1 MEIAIN
7 GEVFSLSHEPGSVSL
22 TLPVANY
29 AAMLSGYQQRLR
41 LHHRQPSL
49 CFGRPTPLI
58 ALEITIT
65 PLDADASVLI
75 QQALTP
81 RKPITVANIST
92 KPGAGVWS
100 ASDAGELH
108 HPGWTHD
115 VAISCCCKV
124 SGDVQQC
131 YTAKSAVYCNIPV
144 RSFMQARQ

>member
-7 GEVFSLSHEPGSVSL
+7 GEIFSLSREHGSVSL

-29 AAMLSGYQQRLR
+29 VATLSGYQQRHW

-75 QQALTP
+75 QQVLTP
-81 RKPITVANIST
+81 RKPTTVASILT
-92 KPGAGVWS
+92 KSGAGVWS
-100 ASDAGELH
+100 ASDAGDLH
-108 HPGWTHD
+108 HPGWAYD

-131 YTAKSAVYCNIPV
+131 YTAKSAVYCNIPA
-144 RSFMQARQ
+144 RSFTQVRR